1 MRKKVVWER
10 EDTRSGCGDD
20 CTFVHYCIGWR
31 SAWDRC
37 HERAEDTVYKSSRHL
52 DGEHVVGTSSRA
64 FDVKGWTRGD
74 AIASHTTNPMSL
86 LPLKRACAPSLL
98 PIS

>member
-1 MRKKVVWER
+1 VDVVTIVLLYIIALDGVR
-10 EDTRSGCGDD
+10 RGIDVTNGQRIQ
-20 CTFVHYCIGWR
+20 CI
-31 SAWDRC
+31 SHLDN
-37 HERAEDTVYKSSRHL
+37 L

-64 FDVKGWTRGD
+64 FDVEGWIRGE

-98 PIS
+98 PIL